1 MELKTIRIGLI
12 EKTIKS
18 LGFANIDDDTAS
30 EIAIEIDTDLGIM
43 ENAALDAFKRRIKS
57 VPNDI
62 IDPAEIL
69 VNTLNDREYLLCMH
83 FGNKIIDAML
93 EYAHRL
99 VTITERQYE
108 DRMSSGRL
116 TKTEFAKIH
125 PEVTGKETKSAY
137 DLNEVGGFKPKQ

>member
-1 MELKTIRIGLI
+1 MKNMKIKTIRVGLI

-30 EIAIEIDTDLGIM
+30 EIAIEIDADLGIM
-43 ENAALDAFKRRIKS
+43 ENAALDAFKRRVKS

-99 VTITERQYE
+99 VLIAER
-108 DRMSSGRL
+108 
-116 TKTEFAKIH
+116 KH
-125 PEVTGKETKSAY
+125 ETK
-137 DLNEVGGFKPKQ
+137 LKEQI